1 MAPDN
6 KKVLRRLRATPQ
18 AKAGFKRHFTEAGA
32 QQALDDMVQ
41 RLDEANPNNQWRLV
55 SLGHWSFKLVWLRL
69 NDVAGSLPDEE
80 SVQSDYLC
88 ALQ

>member
-6 KKVLRRLRATPQ
+6 KKVVRRLRATPQ

-32 QQALDDMVQ
+32 QQALDDMIQ

-55 SLGHWSFKLVWLRL
+55 SLGHWSFKLVWPQATQE
-69 NDVAGSLPDEE
+69 VQGIQGDEK
-80 SVQSDYLC
+80 SDQ
-88 ALQ
+88 ARGV